1 MPVFEYEVVDRA
13 GAVARGR
20 QQADD
25 QSQLMQRLRERGQL
39 VVSLRA
45 TTDAPRTAAPLRQ
58 VLQRSAQRFQG
69 RVKLNTLVLFTGQLA
84 AMLEAG
90 LHLVRILTAIAK
102 EASDKRFAKIIEDIR
117 DSLSAGASFSES
129 LRLYP
134 KVFSRLYV
142 SAVHAGESSGA
153 LVVVLNSLTVHLEK
167 AETLR
172 RKVKGALAYPVA
184 VLGVSAIIVVAM
196 IVKIVPIFEGV
207 YEKANAKLPAPTLVL
222 VAISRVVRE
231 SAILTVLGLGLFVAA
246 TVFALR
252 TERGRDFADKVKL
265 RVPLF
270 GSLIRKAV
278 LARTCR
284 TMSLLL
290 QSGLP
295 LLDALDIATNVA
307 GNRTVERALVTVTQG
322 VKNGAT
328 LADMMQQ
335 TGAFTS
341 LVTQLVAAGEESGA
355 LAAMLGKA
363 AVYYEAQVDSAVATL
378 STLVEPIMILLL
390 GGIAGSVIFA
400 LYMPIFN
407 LGDAMRGG
415 IK

>member
-1 MPVFEYEVVDRA
+1 MPVFEYEVVDRS
-13 GAVARGR
+13 GVVAQGR

-25 QSQLMQRLRERGQL
+25 QTQLMQRLRERGHL

-45 TTDAPRTAAPLRQ
+45 TTDDPRSTPLRL
-58 VLQRSAQRFQG
+58 VLKGVTQRFKR

-102 EASDKRFAKIIEDIR
+102 ESSDKRFAKIIEDVR
-117 DSLSAGASFSES
+117 DSLSAGASFAES

-134 KVFSRLYV
+134 RVFSRLYV
-142 SAVHAGESSGA
+142 SAVHAGEVSGA

-167 AETLR
+167 AEHLR
-172 RKVKGALAYPVA
+172 RKIKGALAYPTI
-184 VLGVSAIIVVAM
+184 VLTAALFIVVAM
-196 IVKIVPIFEGV
+196 IVKVVPIFEEI
-207 YEKANAKLPAPTLVL
+207 YAKANAKLPVATLALIGLSQALRSYAVL
-222 VAISRVVRE
+222 VALG
-231 SAILTVLGLGLFVAA
+231 AVLLIAGIVM
-246 TVFALR
+246 VLR
-252 TERGRDFADKVKL
+252 TERGADAADSLKL
-265 RVPLF
+265 RIPLF

-284 TMSLLL
+284 TLSLLL

-295 LLDALDIATNVA
+295 LLDALDIATQVS
-307 GNRTVERALVTVTQG
+307 GNRVIEHALLRVTHG
-322 VKNGAT
+322 VRNGAT
-328 LADMMQQ
+328 LADTMQQ

-355 LAAMLGKA
+355 LGAMLGKA
-363 AVYYEAQVDSAVATL
+363 AVYYEAQVDASVATL
-378 STLVEPIMILLL
+378 STLIEPILILVL
-390 GGIAGSVIFA
+390 GAITGSIIFA
-400 LYMPIFN
+400 LYMPIFS
-407 LGDAMRGG
+407 LGQALRGG

>member
-1 MPVFEYEVVDRA
+1 MPVFEYEVVDRS

-20 QQADD
+20 QQAED
-25 QSQLMQRLRERGQL
+25 QTQLMQRLRERGQL

-45 TTDAPRTAAPLRQ
+45 TTDTPRAAPLRL
-58 VLQRSAQRFQG
+58 VLQRSLQRFSG

-102 EASDKRFAKIIEDIR
+102 EASDKRFAKIIEDVR
-117 DSLSAGASFSES
+117 DSLSAGASFAES

-134 KVFSRLYV
+134 TVFSRLYV
-142 SAVHAGESSGA
+142 SAVRAGEASGA

-167 AETLR
+167 TEHLR
-172 RKVKGALAYPVA
+172 RKVKGALAYPITVLVVA
-184 VLGVSAIIVVAM
+184 GIIVIAM

-222 VAISRVVRE
+222 VGVSHFVRD
-231 SAILTVLGLGLFVAA
+231 SAVLTFLGLVVVVVGLIW
-246 TVFALR
+246 ALR
-252 TERGRDFADKVKL
+252 TERGRDIADTVKL
-265 RVPLF
+265 RMPLF
-270 GSLIRKAV
+270 GALIRKAV

-295 LLDALDIATNVA
+295 LLDALDIATHVA
-307 GNRTVERALVTVTQG
+307 GNRTIERALVVVSHG
-322 VKNGAT
+322 VRNGAT

-335 TGAFTS
+335 TRAFTS

-378 STLVEPIMILLL
+378 STLIEPVMILFL
-390 GGIAGSVIFA
+390 GAVAGSIIFA
-400 LYMPIFN
+400 LYLPIFN
-407 LGDAMRGG
+407 LGQAMRGG

>member
-45 TTDAPRTAAPLRQ
+45 TDAARPAGSMRL
-58 VLQRSAQRFQG
+58 VLQRSLQRFQG

-102 EASDKRFAKIIEDIR
+102 EASDKRFAKMIEDVR
-117 DSLSAGASFSES
+117 DSLSAGASFAES

-134 KVFSRLYV
+134 NVFSRLYI

-167 AETLR
+167 AENLR
-172 RKVKGALAYPVA
+172 RKVKGALAYPIA
-184 VLGVSAIIVVAM
+184 VLSVAAIIVVAM

-207 YEKANAKLPAPTLVL
+207 YQKANAQLPAPTLVL

-231 SAILTVLGLGLFVAA
+231 SAVLAVLGVGLVVAGI
-246 TVFALR
+246 VFALR
-252 TERGRDFADKVKL
+252 TERGRNISDTLKL
-265 RVPLF
+265 RMPLF

-295 LLDALDIATNVA
+295 LLDALDIATHVA
-307 GNRTVERALVTVTQG
+307 GNRTVERALVTVTHG

-378 STLVEPIMILLL
+378 STLVEPVMILVL
-390 GGIAGSVIFA
+390 GGIAGGVIFA

-407 LGDAMRGG
+407 LGAAMRGG

>member
-1 MPVFEYEVVDRA
+1 MPVFEYEVVDRT
-13 GAVARGR
+13 GGIARGR

-25 QSQLMQRLRERGQL
+25 QGQLMQRLRERGQL
-39 VVSLRA
+39 VVAVRA
-45 TTDAPRTAAPLRQ
+45 TDAARVAAPMRL
-58 VLQRSAQRFQG
+58 VLQRSLQRFTG
-69 RVKLNTLVLFTGQLA
+69 KVKLNTLVLFTGQLA

-102 EASDKRFAKIIEDIR
+102 EASDKRFAKIIEDVR
-117 DSLSAGASFSES
+117 DSLSAGASFAES

-134 KVFSRLYV
+134 HVFSRLYV

-167 AETLR
+167 AEHLR
-172 RKVKGALAYPVA
+172 RKVKGALAYPIA
-184 VLGVSAIIVVAM
+184 VLGVAGIIVVAM

-222 VAISRVVRE
+222 VNLSHFVRD
-231 SAILTVLGLGLFVAA
+231 SAFLAILLVASIVTGLVL
-246 TVFALR
+246 ALR
-252 TERGRDFADKVKL
+252 TERGRDIADTLKL
-265 RVPLF
+265 RMPLF

-295 LLDALDIATNVA
+295 LLDALDIATHVA
-307 GNRTVERALVTVTQG
+307 GNRTVERALVTVTHG

-363 AVYYEAQVDSAVATL
+363 ALYYEAQVDSAVATL
-378 STLVEPIMILLL
+378 STLVEPIMILVL

>member
-1 MPVFEYEVVDRA
+1 MPVFEYEVVDRS
-13 GAVARGR
+13 GAIGRGR

-25 QSQLMQRLRERGQL
+25 QTQLMQRLRERGQL
-39 VVSLRA
+39 VVSVHA
-45 TTDAPRTAAPLRQ
+45 TDTPRVAPLRL
-58 VLQRSAQRFQG
+58 VLRRSLQRFTG

-102 EASDKRFAKIIEDIR
+102 EASDRRFAKIIEDVR
-117 DSLSAGASFSES
+117 DSLSAGASFAES

-134 KVFSRLYV
+134 TVFSRLYV
-142 SAVHAGESSGA
+142 SAVHAGEASGA

-167 AETLR
+167 AEHLR
-172 RKVKGALAYPVA
+172 RKVKGALAYPITVLAVA
-184 VLGVSAIIVVAM
+184 GIIVVAM

-207 YEKANAKLPAPTLVL
+207 YEKANAQLPAPTLVL
-222 VAISRVVRE
+222 VAISRFVRE
-231 SAILTVLGLGLFVAA
+231 SAFLAVLGVGLLVTAIVLG
-246 TVFALR
+246 LR
-252 TERGRDFADKVKL
+252 TERGRDIADTLKL
-265 RVPLF
+265 RMPLF

-284 TMSLLL
+284 TLSLLL

-295 LLDALDIATNVA
+295 LLDALDIAIYVA
-307 GNRTVERALVTVTQG
+307 GNRTIERALVAVTHG
-322 VKNGAT
+322 VRNGAT

-378 STLVEPIMILLL
+378 STLVEPIMILVL

-407 LGDAMRGG
+407 LGQAMRGG